1 MSKYN
6 AQKIVTDGILFDSK
20 TESQFYEY
28 LKELKAK
35 EKILNFELQ
44 PRYLLTPAFEK
55 NGKKYRKAE
64 YVADF
69 LIYHLD
75 GSLEV
80 IDIKGLATETA
91 KLKAKLF
98 NYKYPNLKLTWLVR
112 NLKYGKDGWIEYDE
126 LIKVRK
132 KNKRGSKIEK

>member
-6 AQKIVTDGILFDSK
+6 AQKIVVDGITFDSK
-20 TESQFYEY
+20 AESQFYEH
-28 LKELKAK
+28 LKDLKAK

-44 PRYLLTPAFEK
+44 PRYLLTPSFKKLGK
-55 NGKKYRKAE
+55 NYRKAE

-112 NLKYGKDGWIEYDE
+112 NLKYSKTGWIEYDE
-126 LIKVRK
+126 LAKLRR
-132 KNKRGSKIEK
+132 KNKKGK